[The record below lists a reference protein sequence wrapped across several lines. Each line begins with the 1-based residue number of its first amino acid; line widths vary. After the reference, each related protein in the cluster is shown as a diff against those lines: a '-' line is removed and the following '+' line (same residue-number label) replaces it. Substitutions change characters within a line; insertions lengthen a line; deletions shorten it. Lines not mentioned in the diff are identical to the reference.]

1 MKVLKQYG
9 PLREAVIKL
18 NFETYYFYDIIV
30 FEMRCLKLMAKKNSR
45 NTDILK
51 ETKNTTSPKI
61 YSLLVKLV
69 NEDRE
74 DLAEDVLKIDYLL
87 AYTNTCIKDKDFKQA
102 KETMEMAKNRID
114 KLISNGVDV
123 EYLVYIYDGIKS
135 KL

>member
-1 MKVLKQYG
+1 
-9 PLREAVIKL
+9 
-18 NFETYYFYDIIV
+18 
-30 FEMRCLKLMAKKNSR
+30 MAKRTSR

-51 ETKNTTSPKI
+51 ETKNTTTPKI

-114 KLISNGVDV
+114 KLIANGIDV
-123 EYLVYIYDGIKS
+123 EYLIYIYDGIKA

>member
-1 MKVLKQYG
+1 
-9 PLREAVIKL
+9 
-18 NFETYYFYDIIV
+18 
-30 FEMRCLKLMAKKNSR
+30 MAKKNSR

-114 KLISNGVDV
+114 KLITNGVDV
-123 EYLVYIYDGIKS
+123 EYLVYIYDGIKL

>member
-1 MKVLKQYG
+1 
-9 PLREAVIKL
+9 
-18 NFETYYFYDIIV
+18 
-30 FEMRCLKLMAKKNSR
+30 MAKRTSR

-69 NEDRE
+69 NDDRE

-102 KETMEMAKNRID
+102 KETMEMAKNRIN
-114 KLISNGVDV
+114 KLIENDVNV
-123 EYLVYIYDGIKS
+123 EYLMYIYDGIKS